1 MKIIISCLKEIEQ
14 ESRVL
19 TGQQWSAL
27 RDAAALGEATEL
39 VISPGE
45 FTSRLA
51 LLFRKRIRGSLQNEY
66 SAPSRPMPDWGQS
79 SGPRR

>member
-27 RDAAALGEATEL
+27 RDAVALWWGTPLTGAKMGISAVDFKSL
-39 VISPGE
+39 VLNNNNTKFKSKV
-45 FTSRLA
+45 T
-51 LLFRKRIRGSLQNEY
+51 Q
-66 SAPSRPMPDWGQS
+66 W
-79 SGPRR
+79 